1 MVYTVRELITRSYFL
16 SGVVGKEFQLPTG
29 EQITDGLQ
37 MLNALLS
44 IKTANQRMI
53 PYYNEYQFTSV
64 VGQEKYFIPNLILAE
79 TFTFNIGALRYQ
91 TINQNRKQY
100 FGTPRVD
107 NIESL
112 PFTWHVEREKGGS
125 SLYIYFLPNQDYPCI
140 IWGKFSLSDV
150 TLDQDLSLS
159 LDQFYIEYLRY
170 ALAEYICQENNVSFT
185 PQSEKKLNELEQ
197 NVFDISP
204 LDLTMTK
211 ISSLQRQNG
220 MNWAQVNIGGA
231 WTI

>member
-140 IWGKFSLSDV
+140 IWGKFSLADV